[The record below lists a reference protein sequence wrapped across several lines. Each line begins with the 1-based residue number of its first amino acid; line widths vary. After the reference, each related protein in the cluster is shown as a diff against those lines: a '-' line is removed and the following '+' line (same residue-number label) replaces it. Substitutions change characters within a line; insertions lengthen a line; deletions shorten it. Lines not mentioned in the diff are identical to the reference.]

1 MSPHAVPRRATFHNH
16 QPVAEVHPVSNDL
29 AVIHIWHIGPKSL
42 LTLGSEVIAG
52 YSGPHPE
59 YCMCY
64 LYSRQF
70 GSESSLGQDRFAFC
84 GEGDGIVVDSAFPSS
99 AGIRVRGNLSLN
111 FVEAIQIRGY

>member
-64 LYSRQF
+64 LYFGQF
-70 GSESSLGQDRFAFC
+70 GRKSSFGQAPCAFW
-84 GEGDGIVVDSAFPSS
+84 GEVDGIVADSACPSS
-99 AGIRVRGNLSLN
+99 TAIRLGYNSSLN
-111 FVEAIQIRGY
+111 FGQAIPIRG